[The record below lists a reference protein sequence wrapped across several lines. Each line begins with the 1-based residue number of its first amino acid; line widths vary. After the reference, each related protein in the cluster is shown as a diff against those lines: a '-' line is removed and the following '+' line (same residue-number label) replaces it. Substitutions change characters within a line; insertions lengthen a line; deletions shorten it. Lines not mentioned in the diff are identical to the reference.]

1 MAVMV
6 LVAFALGFAGY
17 LPLGNI
23 NTTVVQLRLTNKR
36 QHWQGFILFAAFMEF
51 VYCFGSL
58 YGIEQLRQQSQ
69 LLHLLNW
76 SAVFLFLLLGLLSFF
91 HSHLSPE
98 QTSTGL
104 KKGILI
110 AIFNPLQI
118 PFWMVWGVYVMQN
131 GWVNGSLTSI
141 LLFSTIC
148 TAGTVAVLYLYA
160 EAGKWMIEKLN
171 LNQQHLNRFIGVLFI
186 ALAVYQWVKL
196 MR

>member
-91 HSHLSPE
+91 HSNPSPDN
-98 QTSTGL
+98 TSAGI

-131 GWVNGSLTSI
+131 GWVNGSLSSI
-141 LLFSTIC
+141 LLFSTVC
-148 TAGTVAVLYLYA
+148 TVGTVAVLYLYA
-160 EAGKWMIEKLN
+160 VAGKWMIEKLN
-171 LNQQHLNRFIGVLFI
+171 LNQQNLNRFIGVLFI
-186 ALAVYQWVKL
+186 ALAVYQLIKL